1 MRATKSVPWKNLLAV
16 PAVGVAALVALAPA
30 LLWHPRTLALGA
42 IAAARLVTTVTSYG
56 LALWYELL
64 RGLCL

>member
-1 MRATKSVPWKNLLAV
+1 MSANKSVLLKNLLAV
-16 PAVGVAALVALAPA
+16 PAVGVAALAALAPA

-42 IAAARLVTTVTSYG
+42 IATARLVTTVAAYG
-56 LALWYELL
+56 LAHWYEIL

>member
-1 MRATKSVPWKNLLAV
+1 MSANKSLLWKNLLVV
-16 PAVGVAALVALAPA
+16 PAIGVGALAALAPA
-30 LLWHPRTLALGA
+30 LLWHPRALALGA

-56 LALWYELL
+56 LAQWYELL